1 MGRYLVSAHR
11 SVRDLQE
18 VLVYDLNIEAAK
30 AFASDLRAQGL
41 QAQAVTPQELPT
53 AAAAADI
60 ISCATLATEPVIKG
74 QWLQP
79 GVHLDLVGSFT
90 PVMREVD
97 DDVVAR
103 CSIFVDTREGALAET
118 GDLIQPIR
126 NGVITEADVIAEF
139 SELCDDKHA
148 GRSALKDPAQ
158 AMTMFKSVGASVED
172 LAAAIL
178 AYQRSSTTN

>member
-1 MGRYLVSAHR
+1 
-11 SVRDLQE
+11 
-18 VLVYDLNIEAAK
+18 
-30 AFASDLRAQGL
+30 
-41 QAQAVTPQELPT
+41 
-53 AAAAADI
+53 
-60 ISCATLATEPVIKG
+60 
-74 QWLQP
+74 
-79 GVHLDLVGSFT
+79 VHLDLVGSFT

-126 NGVITEADVIAEF
+126 NGVIAKF
-139 SELCDDKHA
+139 SELCADKHA
-148 GRSALKDPAQ
+148 GRSALKDQAQ
-158 AMTMFKSVGASVED
+158 AMKMFKSVGASVED